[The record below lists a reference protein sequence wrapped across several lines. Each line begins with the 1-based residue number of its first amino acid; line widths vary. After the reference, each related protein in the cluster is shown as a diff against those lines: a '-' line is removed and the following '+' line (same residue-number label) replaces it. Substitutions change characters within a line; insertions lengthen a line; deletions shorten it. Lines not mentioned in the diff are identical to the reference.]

1 MKKLVN
7 SIKSKRKA
15 QNGHSSESV
24 PVPVQVQVR
33 TAKISEDALLR
44 ENSVT
49 ESGTIEAKLDSEPDG
64 CVLNGQES
72 ITPAPPSEGTKD
84 DELRSEDR
92 TKTAS
97 KTAQLDHSG
106 AQGNDMAFEAFDK
119 HEPKSRIEM
128 VQQSLIEASNSLSVT
143 LKVYIDAKGGED
155 EKPLAS
161 LIANDTN
168 LMGGSGPV
176 TAEQLSMAVE
186 TVLLKQQGQK
196 PSLASKAGG
205 IIGKLFPLASLAL
218 GLGANAA
225 EVSLRLLRSE
235 SLLNLP

>member
-15 QNGHSSESV
+15 QNGPSSESM
-24 PVPVQVQVR
+24 PVPVQVR

-49 ESGTIEAKLDSEPDG
+49 ESSTVDAKLDSESDG

-72 ITPAPPSEGTKD
+72 ITPAPPTKGTKD

-92 TKTAS
+92 TKSAS
-97 KTAQLDHSG
+97 ETGQSDHSG
-106 AQGNDMAFEAFDK
+106 IQGNDMAFEAFDK

-128 VQQSLIEASNSLSVT
+128 VEQSLIEASNSLSET

-168 LMGGSGPV
+168 LIGGSGPV

-196 PSLASKAGG
+196 PSLASKAGSA
-205 IIGKLFPLASLAL
+205 IGKLFPLASLAL